1 MCLIAAYTIRE
12 QLGHSVLC
20 ISVYLCY
27 FPSTMLTN
35 CLTRLILII
44 LIIPKSQSEEYHPQN
59 SKPNPDAPAILYLPL
74 GGGGVNECEP
84 AVGAKLTQLVP
95 LMFAGMTFT
104 IFDAVANIN
113 NRINSNNNNNNNQN
127 INFQQSVNTV
137 VSGNVNVANQIN
149 VMNVAG
155 RKKRSNKKGSR
166 ISKEHKKAAAAIAK
180 KGMEAL
186 ISLNKVVDDRLLHQM
201 RSRQHLDPHVL
212 I

>member
-1 MCLIAAYTIRE
+1 MGVIFLLLTDNLMQNFPAHLLIFFFFLPVCKCE
-12 QLGHSVLC
+12 SFSHQD
-20 ISVYLCY
+20 
-27 FPSTMLTN
+27 
-35 CLTRLILII
+35 
-44 LIIPKSQSEEYHPQN
+44 
-59 SKPNPDAPAILYLPL
+59 SKPNPAAPAILYLPL

-137 VSGNVNVANQIN
+137 VTGNINVANQIN

-155 RKKRSNKKGSR
+155 RKKRRRMAERAHLQWKGR
-166 ISKEHKKAAAAIAK
+166 RNEAA
-180 KGMEAL
+180 
-186 ISLNKVVDDRLLHQM
+186 SLA
-201 RSRQHLDPHVL
+201 RQ
-212 I
+212 

>member
-1 MCLIAAYTIRE
+1 MQNLPAHLLIFFFLPVCKCESFTH
-12 QLGHSVLC
+12 QD
-20 ISVYLCY
+20 
-27 FPSTMLTN
+27 
-35 CLTRLILII
+35 
-44 LIIPKSQSEEYHPQN
+44 SQ
-59 SKPNPDAPAILYLPL
+59 PNPAAPAVLYLPL

-137 VSGNVNVANQIN
+137 VTGNINVANQIN

-155 RKKRSNKKGSR
+155 RKKRESKESDKR
-166 ISKEHKKAAAAIAK
+166 ISHAHKRQAAAIAK
-180 KGMEAL
+180 QGIEAL
-186 ISLNKVVDDRLLHQM
+186 ISVNKIVDERFLNQLRK
-201 RSRQHLDPHVL
+201 RQDIHSSF
-212 I
+212 II

>member
-1 MCLIAAYTIRE
+1 M
-12 QLGHSVLC
+12 
-20 ISVYLCY
+20 
-27 FPSTMLTN
+27 
-35 CLTRLILII
+35 
-44 LIIPKSQSEEYHPQN
+44 
-59 SKPNPDAPAILYLPL
+59 
-74 GGGGVNECEP
+74 
-84 AVGAKLTQLVP
+84 
-95 LMFAGMTFT
+95 
-104 IFDAVANIN
+104 
-113 NRINSNNNNNNNQN
+113 
-127 INFQQSVNTV
+127 NTV

-201 RSRQHLDPHVL
+201 RSRLLLDPHVL